1 MLMRKF
7 SILIAEDDPDD
18 RFLLKKAFEENKAE
32 ETIVFVENGIKV
44 LEYLKEI
51 RQSNHAYPNL
61 IILDL
66 NMPFKNGKDVLQ
78 ELKEDSALKKIPVI
92 IFSTSSNETVIDK
105 CYQLGANTYIIKPIS
120 FEQLLK
126 VVERLKSY
134 WLQTASLPL

>member
-1 MLMRKF
+1 MRKF

-32 ETIVFVENGIKV
+32 ETIVFVENGIKA
-44 LEYLKEI
+44 LEYLKTI
-51 RQSNHAYPNL
+51 RESNHLYPHL

-66 NMPFKNGKDVLQ
+66 NMPFRSGKEVLK
-78 ELKEDSALKKIPVI
+78 EIKEDSILKKIPVV
-92 IFSTSSNETVIDK
+92 IFSTSGNETVIDK
-105 CYQLGANTYIIKPIS
+105 CYEMGANTYIIKPIS

-126 VVERLKSY
+126 VVERIKAY

>member
-1 MLMRKF
+1 M
-7 SILIAEDDPDD
+7 
-18 RFLLKKAFEENKAE
+18 
-32 ETIVFVENGIKV
+32 FVENGIKV